1 MSKCEFRT
9 FLNQKEVWAGEYY
22 LWNYQP
28 NANENA
34 SQFLQKLV
42 WTLIYKNE
50 CLVVETGTGDLL
62 IADSY
67 THNRYA
73 VYEDTFSNV
82 TVCAD
87 GGTPFTFRKTFR
99 ASDVLF
105 FRLSNK
111 NIASLLEQLNQE
123 YTELIQAAVQ
133 KFYKGGG
140 ERGILNI
147 DGNAVSKNYGTKE
160 DGTPRT
166 FNDVY
171 NEMVNKQFANY
182 FKSPN
187 AVMTLWSGFE
197 YNSRSSDASKK
208 STSDVKDIT
217 DLTDE
222 IYEKVA
228 CALQI
233 PPALLKGDIADVREL
248 TKNFLT
254 FSVDPLAKM
263 MEREINRK
271 RNGTEVLRGNY
282 IAIDTST
289 VQHIEPFD
297 VAEAVDKLRAASVL
311 NVDEIRKRIGE
322 PEIGQPWSRE
332 YVMTKNYSGVDPPEE
347 GGTE

>member
-1 MSKCEFRT
+1 MVQQKIRIIIRNPAERPFIVYEQHGILVPVVDEHAAIRAFEARGRYLAAILEGQPARNLIGLHLHDDIDIIFVFQTVFEHFKLQGADGAYNVGFRT
-9 FLNQKEVWAGEYY
+9 
-22 LWNYQP
+22 
-28 NANENA
+28 
-34 SQFLQKLV
+34 S
-42 WTLIYKNE
+42 
-50 CLVVETGTGDLL
+50 
-62 IADSY
+62 
-67 THNRYA
+67 
-73 VYEDTFSNV
+73 
-82 TVCAD
+82 
-87 GGTPFTFRKTFR
+87 
-99 ASDVLF
+99 
-105 FRLSNK
+105 
-111 NIASLLEQLNQE
+111 ASLLEQLNQE